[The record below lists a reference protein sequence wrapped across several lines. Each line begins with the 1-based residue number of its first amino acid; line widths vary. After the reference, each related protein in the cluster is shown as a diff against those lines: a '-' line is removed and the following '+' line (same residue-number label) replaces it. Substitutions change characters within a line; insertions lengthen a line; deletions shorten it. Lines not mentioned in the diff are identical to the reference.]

1 MSTPHI
7 SCLTLLYISKWV
19 HSTYH
24 VQRCCTYKHEHTAR
38 ITGLFRCRVFV
49 RCCSANNSCKQQ
61 YYWCCNMSRG
71 CFAFE
76 SCKAVPAHVLPLPI
90 ASIYQQGLGLA
101 SLSGRPQTRTL
112 ANTKHYAPHI
122 VSRRFRHWQI
132 NHSNGPNDFTADAY
146 TWIML
151 YFILNRRYLCM
162 LTVRAPRTAGRGA
175 RRACTLHCQKQFYRL
190 LVRPGY
196 IDDGR

>member
-1 MSTPHI
+1 MFNVAVHTSMSTPHI
-7 SCLTLLYISKWV
+7 SRLTLLYIQIWA

-24 VQRCCTYKHEHTAR
+24 WAVSLSC
-38 ITGLFRCRVFV
+38 VFV
-49 RCCSANNSCKQQ
+49 RCCSANSSCKQQ

-101 SLSGRPQTRTL
+101 SLSGRPQTQTL
-112 ANTKHYAPHI
+112 PNTKHYAPPD
-122 VSRRFRHWQI
+122 VSRSFRHWQI

-146 TWIML
+146 ENNAL
-151 YFILNRRYLCM
+151 FYF
-162 LTVRAPRTAGRGA
+162 
-175 RRACTLHCQKQFYRL
+175 K
-190 LVRPGY
+190 
-196 IDDGR
+196 

>member
-71 CFAFE
+71 A
-76 SCKAVPAHVLPLPI
+76 L
-90 ASIYQQGLGLA
+90 
-101 SLSGRPQTRTL
+101 
-112 ANTKHYAPHI
+112 
-122 VSRRFRHWQI
+122 
-132 NHSNGPNDFTADAY
+132 HSNDVKLSARTSFPCPLRAFINKALGSHHWAGVLRREPLQILSITRHTSYHAGFDIDKSTTQMGPTISQP
-146 TWIML
+146 THI
-151 YFILNRRYLCM
+151 RE
-162 LTVRAPRTAGRGA
+162 
-175 RRACTLHCQKQFYRL
+175 
-190 LVRPGY
+190 
-196 IDDGR
+196 